1 MPNWCDNQI
10 TITGPNS
17 VIDKIEKIVKEEEN
31 TDLSSKEK
39 GETPGLLQF
48 MAPMPEE
55 LMETEAGPIAKTKKE
70 KLARQ
75 TRKLE
80 FGAENWYD
88 WRVNN
93 WGTKWEL
100 CEFYGVD
107 RQYLTEQ
114 SEGESTI
121 SFAFSSAWSPPIG
134 AYEKFLENN
143 SNCFIRAYYY
153 EGGCDFMGLW
163 EDGVDDCYAPSD
175 YKSTDDFWQDGIG
188 STLDE
193 MFNITESMAEYE
205 AEQEEERLNEDVY
218 KYSKGEK
225 INIGED
231 A

>member
-17 VIDKIEKIVKEEEN
+17 VIDKIEKIVKAEDTHEN
-31 TDLSSKEK
+31 T
-39 GETPGLLQF
+39 GLLNF
-48 MAPMPEE
+48 FHPMP
-55 LMETEAGPIAKTKKE
+55 K
-70 KLARQ
+70 Q
-75 TRKLE
+75 LE
-80 FGAENWYD
+80 GTTSPSSSADKPQPMVEGFDCWYD
-88 WRVNN
+88 WRCHN
-93 WGTKWEL
+93 WSTKWEV

-107 RQYLTEQ
+107 RQHLND
-114 SEGESTI
+114 SLDESTI
-121 SFAFSSAWSPPIG
+121 SFAFSSAWAPPIG

-143 SNCFIRAYYY
+143 SDCIIRAYYY

-163 EDGVDDCYAPSD
+163 EDGIDDCYAPSD

-188 STLDE
+188 STLDDV
-193 MFNITESMAEYE
+193 FNITESMAEYE

>member
-70 KLARQ
+70 KRARQ
-75 TRKLE
+75 IRKLE

-107 RQYLTEQ
+107 RQHLND
-114 SEGESTI
+114 SLDESTI
-121 SFAFSSAWSPPIG
+121 SFSFSSAWAPPLG

-143 SNCFIRAYYY
+143 SDCFIRAYYY

-175 YKSTDDFWQDGIG
+175 YKSTDDFWQDGVG

-205 AEQEEERLNEDVY
+205 AEQEQERLNEDVY

-231 A
+231 V

>member
-1 MPNWCDNQI
+1 MPNWCDNQLS
-10 TITGPNS
+10 ITGPNS
-17 VIDKIEKIVKEEEN
+17 VIDKIEKIVREESNNIEN
-31 TDLSSKEK
+31 
-39 GETPGLLQF
+39 GLLQF
-48 MAPMPEE
+48 FHPMPAE
-55 LMETEAGPIAKTKKE
+55 LKDTTAPAPDKTAKDKKIAK
-70 KLARQ
+70 A
-75 TRKLE
+75 RKLE
-80 FGAENWYD
+80 FGADSWYD

-107 RQYLTEQ
+107 RQYHSEQ

-121 SFAFSSAWSPPIG
+121 SFGFSSAWAPPIH

-143 SNCFIRAYYY
+143 SDCSVRAFYY
-153 EGGCDFMGLW
+153 EGGCDFMGEW
-163 EDGVDDCYAPSD
+163 YDGQDDCYAPSD

-188 STLDE
+188 STLDDV
-193 MFNITESMAEYE
+193 FNITESMAEYE